1 MGTVQATPPGV
12 LGGAAEFLVMPR
24 SLLGGVLTASVIDH
38 ETLGTFDR
46 VYLPAIGLLVSLS
59 LQLTLLLTGELRKWT
74 GWASVPGWLAH
85 VVADI
90 VVVYM
95 LGLLSRT
102 QVPANLYG
110 LWSAFLVYHLGGPDN
125 FTAYERADSRL
136 LTGIPELLPTQLD
149 LTKELMR
156 REFVLDI
163 KGMKKD
169 MKSWVDEVR
178 QEVMG
183 WLPPEPVTFSNI
195 IGITGRPQDMVGFAY
210 PHQNRDNQLEFR
222 PADVYTCARASKY
235 VAMMLFGK
243 DPGSRWEVVASSAF
257 SYIAAPAQSNNAGQH
272 CRKLTQGRELLTVL
286 WILSSHLGGV
296 Y

>member
-1 MGTVQATPPGV
+1 MATCTTTLPLLQTKHRPSISKIYSMGTVQATPQGV
-12 LGGAAEFLVMPR
+12 LGGAAEFPVMPR

-74 GWASVPGWLAH
+74 GWASVPGWLAY

-156 REFVLDI
+156 RQFVLDI

-169 MKSWVDEVR
+169 MTSWVDEVR
-178 QEVMG
+178 QEVLG
-183 WLPPEPVTFSNI
+183 WPPPEPVTFSNI
-195 IGITGRPQDMVGFAY
+195 IGITGRPQDMVGMPILITTGITSLSFA
-210 PHQNRDNQLEFR
+210 
-222 PADVYTCARASKY
+222 
-235 VAMMLFGK
+235 
-243 DPGSRWEVVASSAF
+243 
-257 SYIAAPAQSNNAGQH
+257 
-272 CRKLTQGRELLTVL
+272 LLTCTLVQEQANML
-286 WILSSHLGGV
+286 P
-296 Y
+296 